1 MTLVCA
7 ILFSER
13 LWGTRS
19 HFYRVPLSASSPNT
33 YFFQIPKWKNKYSV
47 EQKKT
52 SLLRL
57 TFVRI
62 YSSYFLETNWLS
74 TSFPL
79 SFLPSSSFF
88 FSFILFRLTSWAVW
102 QLMDKTEGL
111 ADFFFLINCH
121 NLIYKWANREIF
133 SARKK
138 LKTLNYYIDLHR
150 AYFETLTVYSHC
162 VTLASS

>member
-1 MTLVCA
+1 VQYCFPSDYEPRVLTFIEYLWVPHLRIHISSKLRNEKKIIFGWTKENESSA
-7 ILFSER
+7 IDV
-13 LWGTRS
+13 RS
-19 HFYRVPLSASSPNT
+19 HL
-33 YFFQIPKWKNKYSV
+33 Q
-47 EQKKT
+47 Q
-52 SLLRL
+52 LLFGDKL
-57 TFVRI
+57 TI
-62 YSSYFLETNWLS
+62 YL
-74 TSFPL
+74 FPY
-79 SFLPSSSFF
+79 FLPSSFFF
-88 FSFILFRLTSWAVW
+88 FSFILFPLTSWAVW

>member
-13 LWGTRS
+13 LWATRS

-33 YFFQIPKWKNKYSV
+33 YFFQIAKWK
-47 EQKKT
+47 KKIFGWT
-52 SLLRL
+52 KENESSAIDVRSHLQQLLFGDKL
-57 TFVRI
+57 TI
-62 YSSYFLETNWLS
+62 YL
-74 TSFPL
+74 FPY
-79 SFLPSSSFF
+79 FLPSSFFF
-88 FSFILFRLTSWAVW
+88 FSFILFPLTSWAVW